1 MPSKLSNLGHSSSL
15 SKVGKYIEIERKI
28 FLMAS
33 KEKLWNRIKL
43 IICILEFLFL
53 EILIN

>member
-33 KEKLWNRIKL
+33 KEKL
-43 IICILEFLFL
+43 
-53 EILIN
+53 